1 MAALDEDSVFGARPA
16 KPAAHV
22 VGENVDALS
31 VHELDA
37 RIALLGAEIE
47 RLQKAR
53 REREATRLAAE
64 QAFRR

>member
-1 MAALDEDSVFGARPA
+1 MAGFDEESVFGARPQ
-16 KPAAHV
+16 KAATHV

-47 RLQKAR
+47 RLRAAR
-53 REREATRLAAE
+53 ASREASRLAAE

>member
-1 MAALDEDSVFGARPA
+1 MAIFDEESVFGARPV
-16 KPAAHV
+16 KPATHV

-53 REREATRLAAE
+53 GEREATRLAAE

>member
-1 MAALDEDSVFGARPA
+1 MAVFDEESVFGARPV

-31 VHELDA
+31 VHELDE
-37 RIALLGAEIE
+37 RIARLGAEIE

-53 REREATRLAAE
+53 GEREATRLAAE